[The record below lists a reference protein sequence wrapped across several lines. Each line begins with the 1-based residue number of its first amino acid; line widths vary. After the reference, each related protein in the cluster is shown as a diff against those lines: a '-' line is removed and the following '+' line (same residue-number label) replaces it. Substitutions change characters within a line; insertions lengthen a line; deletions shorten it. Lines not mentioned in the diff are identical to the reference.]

1 MYKKLQAYNISMNF
15 IDSQNDTLKQ
25 ETAEDVWKWGSNSF
39 PPSFFRLLATKR
51 PHRATCAWRK
61 GAYQ

>member
-25 ETAEDVWKWGSNSF
+25 ETAEDV
-39 PPSFFRLLATKR
+39 
-51 PHRATCAWRK
+51 
-61 GAYQ
+61 